1 MKRTS
6 LIGGALAATAIT
18 LFSIAGSSANP
29 AAAVLPMQNYVEA
42 TYAAGFPVVAHN
54 LVLAL
59 SDLVDVERMIRES
72 RAEEREK
79 HQTGISIPALQDR
92 VDSLETVGRVG
103 TGSHETER
111 LNA

>member
-18 LFSIAGSSANP
+18 LFSIAGPSANS
-29 AAAVLPMQNYVEA
+29 ATAVLPTQNYVEA
-42 TYAAGFPVVAHN
+42 TYAAGFPVAAPN

-72 RAEEREK
+72 RAEERGR
-79 HQTGISIPALQDR
+79 HQTGISLPALQDR
-92 VDSLETVGRVG
+92 VDSLETGGGVG
-103 TGSHETER
+103 TGPHETER